1 VILLSLIHYIF
12 AAHEHVFVFIIITSY
27 DYKPLYQMHLIFLFF
42 NEGSLSKMLLS
53 ELIWELSFTLKYCKE
68 NWAKSRKEK
77 HEIILSSK
85 ATKKKKQ
92 SGKRKEQKQKV
103 IKRESD
109 SRQGELVLFSVDI
122 PTTKKGSCFV
132 DNRAGVASTCRWEV
146 EATRT
151 REIPLRRR
159 KMTEMGKWTQDE
171 YC

>member
-1 VILLSLIHYIF
+1 MIISLFTKCILSGFFYQRCSLNIDVAFREDIW
-12 AAHEHVFVFIIITSY
+12 FIVTI
-27 DYKPLYQMHLIFLFF
+27 
-42 NEGSLSKMLLS
+42 
-53 ELIWELSFTLKYCKE
+53 KYCKE

-109 SRQGELVLFSVDI
+109 SKQGELVLFSVDI